1 MIKKILLILLCLPV
15 IGFGQPVNIPDVNFK
30 AYLIGNTSI
39 NTNGDTE
46 IQVSEANL
54 FNGAIYCNN
63 MNISDLTGIEYFINL
78 TDLSCSYN
86 QLTNLDVTQNYILE
100 NLYCENNNLTFIDL
114 SSQTSFINLY
124 LSGNQ
129 LSSLDLT
136 QFGCST
142 GNISEIN
149 LLGNPNLQCIQVNSE
164 ICWNTLYSYSI
175 DTSFQYYS
183 TNCGGTT
190 DIEEQ
195 SINIELIKVTDLLG
209 RETKEMNNQFLFYI
223 YIDGTVEKK
232 IILE

>member
-86 QLTNLDVTQNYILE
+86 QLVSLDITQNYLLE
-100 NLYCENNNLTFIDL
+100 NLFCENNNLTYIDL

-124 LSGNQ
+124 LNGNN
-129 LSSLDLT
+129 LSLLDLSH
-136 QFGCST
+136 FGCGFSH
-142 GNISEIN
+142 IAEIN
-149 LLGNPNLQCIQVNSE
+149 LVGNPNLQCIQVNSA
-164 ICWNTLYSYSI
+164 ICWDSYYSWSI

-183 TNCGGTT
+183 ANCGGTT
-190 DIEEQ
+190 DIQEH
-195 SINIELIKVTDLLG
+195 SKNKELIKIIDLLA
-209 RETKEMNNQFLFYI
+209 RETKQTKQPLFYI
-223 YIDGTVEKK
+223 YDDGTVEKK
-232 IILE
+232 IIIE

>member
-1 MIKKILLILLCLPV
+1 MIKKILLILLCLPF
-15 IGFGQPVNIPDVNFK
+15 IGFGQNVSIPDVNFK

-46 IQVSEANL
+46 IQLSEANL

-86 QLTNLDVTQNYILE
+86 QLVSLDITQNYLLE
-100 NLYCENNNLTFIDL
+100 NLFCENNNLTYIDL

-124 LSGNQ
+124 LNGNN
-129 LSSLDLT
+129 LSLLDLSH
-136 QFGCST
+136 FGCGFSH
-142 GNISEIN
+142 IAEIN
-149 LLGNPNLQCIQVNSE
+149 LVGNPNLQCIQVNSA
-164 ICWNTLYSYSI
+164 ICWDSYYSWSI

-190 DIEEQ
+190 DIQEH
-195 SINIELIKVTDLLG
+195 SKNKELIKIIDLLA
-209 RETKEMNNQFLFYI
+209 RETKQTKQPLFYI
-223 YIDGTVEKK
+223 YDDGSVEKRIVIK
-232 IILE
+232 

>member
-54 FNGAIYCNN
+54 FNGAIYCTN

-86 QLTNLDVTQNYILE
+86 QLTNLDVTQNYFLE
-100 NLYCENNNLTFIDL
+100 NLYCEYNNLTLIDL
-114 SSQTSFINLY
+114 SSQTTFINLY
-124 LSGNQ
+124 LSGNN

-142 GNISEIN
+142 GNITELS
-149 LLGNPNLQCIQVNSE
+149 LAGSPNLQCIQVNSVS
-164 ICWNTLYSYSI
+164 CWNTLYSYSI

-183 TNCGGTT
+183 TNCGGST

-195 SINIELIKVTDLLG
+195 SINKELIKITDLLG
-209 RETKEMNNQFLFYI
+209 REAKQTKQPLFYI
-223 YIDGTVEKK
+223 YDDGSVEKRMFIK
-232 IILE
+232 

>member
-1 MIKKILLILLCLPV
+1 MKKLLLILIYLPF

-86 QLTNLDVTQNYILE
+86 QLVILDITQNYLLE
-100 NLYCENNNLTFIDL
+100 NLFCENNNLTYIDL
-114 SSQTSFINLY
+114 SSQNSFINLY
-124 LSGNQ
+124 LNGNN
-129 LSSLDLT
+129 LSLLDLSH
-136 QFGCST
+136 FGCGFSH
-142 GNISEIN
+142 IAEIN
-149 LLGNPNLQCIQVNSE
+149 LVGNPNLQCIQVNSA
-164 ICWNTLYSYSI
+164 ICWDSYYSWSI

-190 DIEEQ
+190 DIQEH
-195 SINIELIKVTDLLG
+195 SKNKELIKIIDLLAS
-209 RETKEMNNQFLFYI
+209 ETKQTKQPLFYI
-223 YIDGTVEKK
+223 YDDGSLEKR
-232 IILE
+232 IIIE

>member
-1 MIKKILLILLCLPV
+1 M
-15 IGFGQPVNIPDVNFK
+15 
-30 AYLIGNTSI
+30 
-39 NTNGDTE
+39 
-46 IQVSEANL
+46 SEANL

-124 LSGNQ
+124 LNGNN
-129 LSSLDLT
+129 LSLLDLSH
-136 QFGCST
+136 FGCGFSH
-142 GNISEIN
+142 IAEIN
-149 LLGNPNLQCIQVNSE
+149 LVGNPNLQCIQVNSS
-164 ICWNTLYSYSI
+164 ICWDSYYSWSI

-190 DIEEQ
+190 DIQEH
-195 SINIELIKVTDLLG
+195 SKNKELIKIIDLLA
-209 RETKEMNNQFLFYI
+209 RETKQTKQPLFYI
-223 YIDGTVEKK
+223 YDDGSVEKRIVIK
-232 IILE
+232 

>member
-86 QLTNLDVTQNYILE
+86 QLVSLDITQNYLLE
-100 NLYCENNNLTFIDL
+100 NLFCENNNLTYIDL

-124 LSGNQ
+124 LNGNN
-129 LSSLDLT
+129 LSLLDLSH
-136 QFGCST
+136 FGCGFSH
-142 GNISEIN
+142 IAEIN
-149 LLGNPNLQCIQVNSE
+149 LVGNPNLQCIQVNSA
-164 ICWNTLYSYSI
+164 ICWDSYYSWSI

-190 DIEEQ
+190 DIQEH
-195 SINIELIKVTDLLG
+195 SKNKELIKIIDLLA
-209 RETKEMNNQFLFYI
+209 RETKQTKQPLFYI
-223 YIDGTVEKK
+223 YDDGSVEKR
-232 IILE
+232 IIIK

>member
-1 MIKKILLILLCLPV
+1 MKKCLLILLCLPF
-15 IGFGQPVNIPDVNFK
+15 IGLGQPVNIPDVNFK

-54 FNGAIYCNN
+54 FYGAIYCDN

-78 TDLSCSYN
+78 TYLSCSYN
-86 QLTNLDVTQNYILE
+86 QLANLDVTQSYILE

-114 SSQTSFINLY
+114 SSQTTFINLY
-124 LSGNQ
+124 LSGNN

-142 GNISEIN
+142 GNISETS
-149 LLGNPNLQCIQVNSE
+149 LVGNPNLQCIQVNSVS
-164 ICWNTLYSYSI
+164 CWSTLYSYSI

-195 SINIELIKVTDLLG
+195 SINKELIKITDLLG
-209 RETKEMNNQFLFYI
+209 REAKQTKQPLFYI
-223 YIDGTVEKK
+223 YDDGTVEKK
-232 IILE
+232 IIIE